1 MTDANQVRI
10 NELAREL
17 EVKAKAIIDLLPG
30 FGVAEKKT
38 HSSSIPVD
46 VAERVRRTIQGQA
59 EADAAAEAAAQADKQ
74 AREAAARAARQRFA
88 TPPAPPAPVAAPPVP
103 AAPAP
108 VATKP
113 PAPPP
118 SAPAAPVSV
127 QTPPAASASPA
138 VVAPL
143 TPPVVAP
150 APPAKPAPVA
160 AQPSAAA
167 PATPQQ
173 ASAAPPAAARPPAP
187 APPQTQAP
195 PAQRPVP
202 APHGQ
207 PLRPSNQPGQ
217 GAPGQRPMQRP
228 GQQSPGQQPGAM
240 RPGAAGQAR
249 PAGQP
254 QRPMPSGNRGPLPT
268 GNRGPLPSGN
278 RGPLPSGD
286 RPSGPRPGQ
295 PMRPQGGP
303 SGQGRPFS
311 PRPGGG
317 PGGPGGP
324 QNRPYGQRPG
334 AVPSG
339 TRPGPRTP
347 GRPGMLPAPPPDRMP
362 SKAEPGKPLYAR
374 KPPQRQRPVADKRE
388 MEGER
393 KLHPTRQRPGAGH
406 RAAAVIA
413 PPEPRP
419 SRDIQITEGITI
431 RELAEKLDVRA
442 KELLKVLL
450 DKGIFASINQALDS
464 PTATQLAESFN
475 GVVSV
480 VSFEDEMML
489 EVAKEETKENLKP
502 RPPVVT
508 VMGHV
513 DHGKTSLLDAIR
525 EADVAG
531 GEAGGITQHIG
542 AYKIQVNDRS
552 VVFVDTP
559 GHEAFTR
566 MRARGAKVTDIVVLV
581 VAADDGVMP
590 QTKEAIDHAKAANV
604 PIIVAINKVDKPEAQ
619 PERVKRQL
627 SELGLMPAEWGG
639 ETEFVEV
646 SAKQKKNL
654 DRLLE
659 IILLVADL
667 RELKANP
674 DAPASGTV
682 LESRVDKGRGPV
694 ATILVQNGTLRPSDF
709 FICGAVFGKVR
720 AMFDDRGRTIKD
732 APPSTPVEVLGLQGV
747 PEAGDHFQ
755 VTDEAKARHIVE
767 YRQGKQR
774 DAQLRASS
782 GGRITLDQLH
792 EQLMSGEVKELPIVI
807 KGDVQGSVE
816 VLSEMLPKLSTDHV
830 KLKILGSGV
839 GAVSENDVLLASAS
853 GAIII
858 AFGVR
863 PERKAA
869 DLAQQEGVD
878 IRTHTIIYEVS
889 DEIKKAMEGL
899 LEPVFQES
907 YLGRA
912 EVRNTFRVKGAG
924 TIAGCYVLDGIL
936 KRDAQIRVVRD
947 GAVVY
952 TSKLSSLKRFKDDA
966 SEVRT
971 GFECGV
977 GIANFN
983 DVKVGDILEAFNVQK
998 ITGAE
1003 AAAQAGS
1010 GSAARR

>member
-1 MTDANQVRI
+1 M
-10 NELAREL
+10 
-17 EVKAKAIIDLLPG
+17 LP
-30 FGVAEKKT
+30 
-38 HSSSIPVD
+38 
-46 VAERVRRTIQGQA
+46 
-59 EADAAAEAAAQADKQ
+59 
-74 AREAAARAARQRFA
+74 
-88 TPPAPPAPVAAPPVP
+88 
-103 AAPAP
+103 
-108 VATKP
+108 
-113 PAPPP
+113 
-118 SAPAAPVSV
+118 
-127 QTPPAASASPA
+127 
-138 VVAPL
+138 
-143 TPPVVAP
+143 
-150 APPAKPAPVA
+150 
-160 AQPSAAA
+160 
-167 PATPQQ
+167 
-173 ASAAPPAAARPPAP
+173 
-187 APPQTQAP
+187 
-195 PAQRPVP
+195 
-202 APHGQ
+202 
-207 PLRPSNQPGQ
+207 
-217 GAPGQRPMQRP
+217 
-228 GQQSPGQQPGAM
+228 
-240 RPGAAGQAR
+240 
-249 PAGQP
+249 
-254 QRPMPSGNRGPLPT
+254 PMPM
-268 GNRGPLPSGN
+268 
-278 RGPLPSGD
+278 D
-286 RPSGPRPGQ
+286 K
-295 PMRPQGGP
+295 
-303 SGQGRPFS
+303 
-311 PRPGGG
+311 
-317 PGGPGGP
+317 
-324 QNRPYGQRPG
+324 
-334 AVPSG
+334 VP
-339 TRPGPRTP
+339 P
-347 GRPGMLPAPPPDRMP
+347 
-362 SKAEPGKPLYAR
+362 KAEPGKPLYTR
-374 KPPQRQRPVADKRE
+374 RPPQRQRPVADKRE
-388 MEGER
+388 IEGER
-393 KLHPTRQRPGAGH
+393 KLHPTRQRPGVADR
-406 RAAAVIA
+406 RAAAVVIA
-413 PPEPRP
+413 PEPRP
-419 SRDIQITEGITI
+419 PRDIQITEGITI

-450 DKGIFASINQALDS
+450 DRGIFASINQALDS
-464 PTATQLAESFN
+464 PTATQLAEAFN
-475 GVVSV
+475 GVVTV

-525 EADVAG
+525 EADVAA

-542 AYKIQVNDRS
+542 AYKIQVNDRA

-604 PIIVAINKVDKPEAQ
+604 PIVVAVNKIDKPEAQ

-627 SELGLMPAEWGG
+627 TDLGLMPSEWGG

-659 IILLVADL
+659 ILLLVADL

-674 DAPASGTV
+674 EAPASGTV

-694 ATILVQNGTLRPSDF
+694 ATILIQNGTLRSGDF

-720 AMFDDRGRTIKD
+720 AMFDDHGRSMKE
-732 APPSTPVEVLGLQGV
+732 AGPSTPVEVLGLQGV

-767 YRQGKQR
+767 YRQTKQR
-774 DAQLRASS
+774 DAALRASA

-792 EQLMSGEVKELPIVI
+792 EQLKAGEVKELPIVI
-807 KGDVQGSVE
+807 KADVQGSVE
-816 VLSEMLPKLSTDHV
+816 VLSEMLPKLSTDQV
-830 KLKILGSGV
+830 KLKIIGSGV

-853 GAIII
+853 GAIVI

-878 IRTHTIIYEVS
+878 IRAHNIIYEVS

-899 LEPVFQES
+899 LEPVFQET

-912 EVRNTFRVKGAG
+912 EVRNTFRIKGAG
-924 TIAGCYVLDGIL
+924 TIAGCYVTDGIL

-947 GAVVY
+947 GAVIY

-971 GFECGV
+971 GFECGA

-983 DVKVGDILEAFNVQK
+983 DVKVGDHLEAFSVVK
-998 ITGAE
+998 LSGAE
-1003 AAAQAGS
+1003 AAAQAGA
-1010 GSAARR
+1010 SARK